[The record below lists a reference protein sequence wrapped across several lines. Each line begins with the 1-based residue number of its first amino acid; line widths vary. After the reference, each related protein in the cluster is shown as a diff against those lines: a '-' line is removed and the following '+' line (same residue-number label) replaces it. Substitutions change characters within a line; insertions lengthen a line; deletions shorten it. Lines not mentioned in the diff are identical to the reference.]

1 MPSSGDGYS
10 FPRIKSKRN
19 KLGWIFSS
27 SASLK
32 KKVGESIWWSIILH
46 AGLETLPHAQYSSAL
61 LVQED
66 ALGRP
71 WQDVQTLLGSN
82 MASDLGHHWGLLYES
97 TLRLCCLSYPTLS
110 QASFVCNNSELPLL
124 WISIKHQNRYC
135 FSKSWA
141 TEKAELQKDGLE
153 QQQKKSL
160 SHLGK
165 KRAFGKWLAGLKNS
179 FCHQQQVATIHAV
192 KTTRNPN
199 KKNQQLLM

>member
-1 MPSSGDGYS
+1 MPSIGDGYS

-110 QASFVCNNSELPLL
+110 QASFICNNGELPLL

-153 QQQKKSL
+153 QQQKKESL
-160 SHLGK
+160 S
-165 KRAFGKWLAGLKNS
+165 FGKETCIWQMAGWIKE
-179 FCHQQQVATIHAV
+179 
-192 KTTRNPN
+192 
-199 KKNQQLLM
+199 